1 MIYSNSQ
8 MFKLD
13 CTYASRLLKNRKISH
28 LIDKYKQVSSICGNF
43 FYNVQNA
50 SQELPHE
57 FGSMSKCPE
66 LESEDGNF
74 GEAKISQYIITIF
87 PFVLFCSCDDS
98 KMWKNIMTKKGRCV
112 QTFIL

>member
-1 MIYSNSQ
+1 M
-8 MFKLD
+8 
-13 CTYASRLLKNRKISH
+13 
-28 LIDKYKQVSSICGNF
+28 DKYKQVSSIRGNF

-50 SQELPHE
+50 SQELPRE

-74 GEAKISQYIITIF
+74 GEAKISQYIISIL

-98 KMWKNIMTKKGRCV
+98 KMWIFSPQNVEKHNDKKRVGVSKLSSCSVNV
-112 QTFIL
+112 QFFVKWWIPLLFL